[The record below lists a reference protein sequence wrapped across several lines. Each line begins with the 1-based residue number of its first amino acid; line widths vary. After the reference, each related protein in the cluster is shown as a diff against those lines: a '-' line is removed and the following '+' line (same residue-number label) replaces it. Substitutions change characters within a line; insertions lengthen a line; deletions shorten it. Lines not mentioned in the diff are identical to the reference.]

1 MAEYII
7 DSGTIF
13 IRSRGLE
20 PLDLARQIVDLAS
33 EKQASDIVM
42 LDLRKVSLL
51 ADFFVICS
59 ASSERQLNA
68 IQDGIVEELR
78 NTEHRRPI
86 RREGTAS
93 SGWLLLDY
101 GDVVVHVFAPEER
114 EYYQLED
121 LWADAP
127 AVVRIQ

>member
-1 MAEYII
+1 
-7 DSGTIF
+7 
-13 IRSRGLE
+13 
-20 PLDLARQIVDLAS
+20 
-33 EKQASDIVM
+33 M

-78 NTEHRRPI
+78 NAEHRRPI

>member
-1 MAEYII
+1 
-7 DSGTIF
+7 
-13 IRSRGLE
+13 
-20 PLDLARQIVDLAS
+20 
-33 EKQASDIVM
+33 M

>member
-1 MAEYII
+1 
-7 DSGTIF
+7 
-13 IRSRGLE
+13 
-20 PLDLARQIVDLAS
+20 
-33 EKQASDIVM
+33 M

-59 ASSERQLNA
+59 GSSERQLNA